1 LAADHAFMAAL
12 GEVLGGWR
20 DETGMGRDGVKLEHI
35 VRHCHVSKVELE
47 YIGRHTC
54 NVASRSTVGGVSD
67 RGKKAKEKED

>member
-20 DETGMGRDGVKLEHI
+20 DETGMGRDGVKLE
-35 VRHCHVSKVELE
+35 